1 MPTKESSQTSATE
14 RVRTSYRQLNI
25 AAKDLNTASDE
36 FKEAVSVLDSALE
49 RLNLGVASWVL
60 ISSGEDEDGTWQRRE
75 IGYVRIGKK
84 WGIAI
89 RHCWGDLS
97 WPQNDNEEQWLFSDA
112 PRWMRIE
119 AVAKIP
125 DLLDGL
131 TKQAED
137 TTQKLKKRTEQV
149 FELATA
155 MSEALDEIDR
165 AGKAGDQNA

>member
-1 MPTKESSQTSATE
+1 MPAKESSQTSATE
-14 RVRTSYRQLNI
+14 RVRTSYRQLNS
-25 AAKDLNTASDE
+25 AAKDLNAASDE
-36 FKEAVSVLDSALE
+36 FKEAVSVLDAALE
-49 RLNLGVASWVL
+49 RLNLGVASWVH
-60 ISSGEDEDGTWQRRE
+60 ISGGEDEDGSWQRRE

-89 RHCWGDLS
+89 RHSWGNLS
-97 WPQNDNEEQWLFSDA
+97 WPDNDNEELWLFSDA

-119 AVAKIP
+119 AVARIP

-137 TTQKLKKRTEQV
+137 TTKKLKKRTEQV

-155 MSEALDEIDR
+155 MSEALDEIGR
-165 AGKAGDQNA
+165 AGKEGDQNA